1 MAVIKT
7 VTDEDGN
14 EYEVDAADLAPVGPS
29 GVMGIEEVA
38 EYVTEVTHN
47 PTHTGYDYV
56 ASIVDDT
63 ENVKMVFGLGG
74 GISSCPLEEYLN
86 EEGIEIDVTLIET
99 GGYKHDYDL
108 KVYFYADE

>member
-14 EYEVDAADLAPVGPS
+14 EYEVDAADLAPAGPS

-38 EYVTEVTHN
+38 EYVTNVRHR
-47 PTHTGYDYV
+47 PHFTGYDYV
-56 ASIVDDT
+56 ANITDNT
-63 ENVKMVFGLGG
+63 ENCNMVFGLGG
-74 GISSCPLEEYLN
+74 GISSCPLEEYLD
-86 EEGIEIDVTLIET
+86 EEGIDIDVTLIET
-99 GGYKHDYDL
+99 GGYEHDYDL